1 MKRKNRMSNFL
12 CIQPDFFWNRSNF
25 NLYSI
30 FCNSRHKIGSGMT
43 ISTKK
48 IDMSVNNKQW
58 ATFLLGAAAAF
69 GAYKYMNMT
78 DEEKEK
84 LGASLKDKA
93 NKLKD
98 QAVSAEDQA
107 MEYFN
112 ELKTKGTDTFK
123 EHMPKVEEFF
133 NNLFGAKAG
142 AKTTADDTTATPV
155 S

>member
-1 MKRKNRMSNFL
+1 MN
-12 CIQPDFFWNRSNF
+12 
-25 NLYSI
+25 
-30 FCNSRHKIGSGMT
+30 
-43 ISTKK
+43 
-48 IDMSVNNKQW
+48 VNNKQW

-84 LGASLKDKA
+84 LAASLKEKA

-98 QAVSAEDQA
+98 QAVSAENQA
-107 MEYFN
+107 MDYFN
-112 ELKTKGTDTFK
+112 ELKEKGTDTFK

-133 NNLFGAKAG
+133 NNLFGGAKAG
-142 AKTTADDTTATPV
+142 TKSTATADESATTA

>member
-1 MKRKNRMSNFL
+1 MN
-12 CIQPDFFWNRSNF
+12 
-25 NLYSI
+25 
-30 FCNSRHKIGSGMT
+30 
-43 ISTKK
+43 
-48 IDMSVNNKQW
+48 VNNKQW

-84 LGASLKDKA
+84 LGASLKEKA

-112 ELKTKGTDTFK
+112 DLKTKGTDTFK
-123 EHMPKVEEFF
+123 EYMPKVEEFF
-133 NNLFGAKAG
+133 NNLFSGAPGAKAG
-142 AKTTADDTTATPV
+142 TKATADNVADTTSTTPV

>member
-1 MKRKNRMSNFL
+1 MN
-12 CIQPDFFWNRSNF
+12 
-25 NLYSI
+25 
-30 FCNSRHKIGSGMT
+30 
-43 ISTKK
+43 
-48 IDMSVNNKQW
+48 VNNKQW

-69 GAYKYMNMT
+69 GAYKYMNLS

-98 QAVSAEDQA
+98 QAVSAEDKA
-107 MEYFN
+107 MDYFN

-133 NNLFGAKAG
+133 HNLFGG
-142 AKTTADDTTATPV
+142 AKPGTQTATE
-155 S
+155 SAQAANTDMGANI

>member
-1 MKRKNRMSNFL
+1 
-12 CIQPDFFWNRSNF
+12 
-25 NLYSI
+25 
-30 FCNSRHKIGSGMT
+30 
-43 ISTKK
+43 
-48 IDMSVNNKQW
+48 MSVNNKHW

-69 GAYKYMNMT
+69 GAYKYMNLS

-84 LGASLKDKA
+84 LAASLKDKA

-107 MEYFN
+107 MDYFN
-112 ELKTKGTDTFK
+112 ELKSKGTDAFK

-133 NNLFGAKAG
+133 NNLFGNTKAG
-142 AKTTADDTTATPV
+142 AKDAANTAQPTADSVAA

>member
-1 MKRKNRMSNFL
+1 MNV
-12 CIQPDFFWNRSNF
+12 
-25 NLYSI
+25 
-30 FCNSRHKIGSGMT
+30 NSKH
-43 ISTKK
+43 
-48 IDMSVNNKQW
+48 W

-84 LGASLKDKA
+84 LAASLKDKA

-98 QAVSAEDQA
+98 QAVAAEDRA
-107 MEYFN
+107 TDYFN

-133 NNLFGAKAG
+133 NNLFSGSKAE
-142 AKTTADDTTATPV
+142 AKTTADNTPA